1 MVSINLKP
9 AEKTRLN
16 IGFMRLTDSAPLIIA
31 HENKFFA
38 RYGLEVEL
46 CREVSWSNIRDK
58 VTIGALD
65 AAQMLAPM
73 TLMGP
78 AMMDIHS
85 ENSRKTFITGLM
97 LSLNG
102 NAITLA
108 AGISEQLDLPRNG
121 APGHPPDPI
130 LAAQRLRQFIEN
142 SPRQLTL
149 ATVYPYSMH
158 TFQLRHWLESG
169 GISPDRD
176 VRIIVLPPEQMVDN
190 LSRGTIDGFCVGE
203 PWNSVAVQA
212 GVGDV
217 MVTGYQIWNNA
228 PEKALVV
235 TEHWHDRYPSTHLR
249 LRLAVMEAS
258 AWLSKAVNR
267 RSAVAIL
274 SRGHYLDLPRHLI
287 EPTLLGQFQYRKH
300 GVPLTNEDFLVFHR
314 YHAGFPW
321 RSRAE
326 YLLRKS
332 YDLMGKV
339 ITCEQLCLQSKKV
352 FRTDLFREAAEH
364 LNWDA
369 PQQDYKTE
377 GSHSEAHTLAK
388 HIELGPDLI
397 LDNKQFS
404 PCVC

>member
-1 MVSINLKP
+1 MNAINLDS
-9 AEKTRLN
+9 AENVRLK
-16 IGFMRLTDSAPLIIA
+16 IGFMRLSDSAPLIIA
-31 HENKFFA
+31 QEKKFFA

-58 VTIGALD
+58 VMIGALD

-73 TLMGP
+73 PLMGP
-78 AMMDIHS
+78 VVADVHTDK
-85 ENSRKTFITGLM
+85 SRKAFITGLM

-108 AGISEQLDLPRNG
+108 AGISERLNLPQNDSHG
-121 APGHPPDPI
+121 IPDPV
-130 LAAQRLRQFIEN
+130 LAARRLRQFIKN

-169 GISPDRD
+169 GISPDGD

-190 LSRGTIDGFCVGE
+190 LSQGTIDGFCVGE

-212 GVGDV
+212 GVGNV

-235 TEHWHDRYPSTHLR
+235 TEHWHQLYPATHLR

-258 AWLSKAVNR
+258 AWLSKAENR
-267 RSAVAIL
+267 RRAVNIL
-274 SRGHYLDLPRHLI
+274 ARQHYLDLPGYFI
-287 EPTLLGQFQYRKH
+287 EPALIGRFRYHKH
-300 GVPLTNEDFLVFHR
+300 GIPVSNEDFLVFHHH
-314 YHAGFPW
+314 HAGFPW

-332 YDLMGKV
+332 YDLVGKT
-339 ITCEQLCLQSKKV
+339 ITCDQLCSQSKKV
-352 FRTDLFREAAEH
+352 YRTDLFREAAAH
-364 LNWDA
+364 LGWDS

-377 GSHSEAHTLAK
+377 VSHSEAHTLAK
-388 HIELGPDLI
+388 HIQLGPDRI
-397 LDNKQFS
+397 LENKTFL
-404 PCVC
+404 PCAC